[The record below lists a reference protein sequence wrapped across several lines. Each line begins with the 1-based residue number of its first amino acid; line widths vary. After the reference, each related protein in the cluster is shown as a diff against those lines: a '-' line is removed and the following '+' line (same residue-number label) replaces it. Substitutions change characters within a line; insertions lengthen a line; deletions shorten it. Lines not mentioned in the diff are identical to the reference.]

1 MSAVLVASILIAYF
15 LVLILI
21 SYFTSR
27 NATSETFFTGNRQS
41 PWYLVAFG
49 MIGTSLSGV
58 TFVSVPGTV
67 GAGGWYYFQLVLG
80 FFIGY
85 LVVAYVLLPLY
96 YRYNLTS
103 IYRFLEYRL
112 GFQAYKWGAGYFI
125 LSRTLGA
132 TIRLYLVINVMQI
145 FVLDEL
151 GLPFWA
157 TSLLIMLMILAYTFK
172 GGVKTIVWTDTLQTV
187 FMLLALIVCI
197 FAIQDLLG
205 WNWSEIWGK
214 MEAGDM
220 TKLWSTD
227 PDRKDFFLKHVIGGA
242 FITITMTG
250 MDQEMMQKNISVKT
264 LKGAQ
269 KNMLTF
275 SFILLLVNALFLFLG
290 GMLYL
295 LAQQNGWE
303 FAPDDMFPTIVKEYL
318 PKGVFLIFIIGL
330 ISALFPS
337 VDGAITAL
345 TSSFCIDILGFERR
359 ENFSEKEKTALRKK
373 IHLGFALVFILLVFF
388 FKWKNDKSI
397 IDLVFLIANY
407 TYGPLLGLFA
417 FAIFMKRKLR
427 AGFVP
432 VICIVS
438 PVICY
443 LLDYYVPIWFDDYKF
458 GNEILLL
465 NGLLTFIG
473 LYLISQKKQ
482 DELSTL

>member
-1 MSAVLVASILIAYF
+1 MSALLVASILVAYF

-21 SYFTSR
+21 SYLTSR
-27 NATSETFFTGNRQS
+27 NATSATFFSGNKQS

-67 GAGGWYYFQLVLG
+67 GAGGLYYFQLVLG

-85 LVVAYVLLPLY
+85 LVVSYVLLPLY

-103 IYRFLEYRL
+103 IYRYLEYTL

-151 GLPFWA
+151 GIPFWA
-157 TSLLIMLMILAYTFK
+157 TTLLIMLMILAYTFK
-172 GGVKTIVWTDTLQTV
+172 GGVKTIVWTDTLQTF
-187 FMLLALIVCI
+187 FMLLALVTCI

-214 MEAGDM
+214 MKADDM

-227 PDRKDFFLKHVIGGA
+227 PDRKDFFLKHIIGGA

-275 SFILLLVNALFLFLG
+275 SVVILFVNGLFLFLG

-295 LAQQNGWE
+295 LAKQNGWE
-303 FAPDDMFPTIVKEYL
+303 FAPDDMFPSIVKQHL
-318 PKGVFLIFIIGL
+318 PQGIFLIFIIGL

-359 ENFSEKEKTALRKK
+359 ENFTEKDKIALRKK
-373 IHLGFALVFILLVFF
+373 VHLGFAAVFIILVFF

-417 FAIFMKRKLR
+417 FGILVKRKLKG
-427 AGFVP
+427 GFVP
-432 VICIVS
+432 VICILS

-443 LLDYYVPIWFDDYKF
+443 FLDLYAPTWFNGYKF
-458 GNEILLL
+458 GNEILIL

-473 LYLISQKKQ
+473 LYLISQKKHH
-482 DELSTL
+482 ELSTL